1 MSIKLDAT
9 VTNTSDLISV
19 TVSESH
25 NTPSSSLV
33 INAKTT
39 SLDMG
44 HSVSADLGFD
54 DNKPNIFTGWVK
66 QVELSVPDNTYTI
79 TCNDEMIKAVDFFIA
94 SNTPDNCYKARNIS
108 AEDLVEDLL
117 NMAQI
122 TSYVHDT
129 TYFSFGITRDVEIN
143 LVSSYDMSKTIADI
157 LAYSIWCDY
166 AGTAHFQDR
175 RPYVMDVD
183 TSFKTIVPSGI
194 LKITH
199 RTSDRDLRNRIVV
212 YGAEGIYAVAEAE
225 SPYLP
230 TGFRKSVVVA
240 SPWIDDQGMAED
252 ACAYNLDKL
261 NRLTEEVS
269 LEILGDPSLHARQVI
284 TVSGLLPDVAG
295 LWYIYG
301 CEHRWGENGYTT
313 GLELRK

>member
-1 MSIKLDAT
+1 MSQLDAT
-9 VTNTSDLISV
+9 VTNTSQLLSV

-25 NTPSSSLV
+25 NSPSSSLV

-44 HSVSADLGFD
+44 DSVSVALGYD
-54 DNKPNIFTGWVK
+54 TNKPTVFNGWVK
-66 QVELSVPDNTYTI
+66 QVERQVPEDTFTI
-79 TCNDEMIKAVDFFIA
+79 TCNDEMIKAIDFFIA
-94 SNTPDNCYKARNIS
+94 SSTPDSCYKARNIS
-108 AEDLVEDLL
+108 AEDLVQDLL
-117 NMAQI
+117 EMAQI

-157 LAYSIWCDY
+157 LAYAVWCDY
-166 AGTAHFQDR
+166 SGTAHFQDR
-175 RPYVMDVD
+175 RPYVMDGD
-183 TSFKTIVPSGI
+183 SASKTITGGI
-194 LKITH
+194 LKIVH
-199 RTSDRDLRNRIVV
+199 RISDRDLRNRIVV

-230 TGFRKSVVVA
+230 SGFRKSVVVA

-269 LEILGDPSLHARQVI
+269 VEILGDPDLHARQVI
-284 TVSGLLPDVAG
+284 SISESHVGISGN
-295 LWYIYG
+295 WYIYS
-301 CEHRWGENGYTT
+301 CEHRWGEGGYTT